1 MEGTAGSVSHR
12 DAWLVCTPSKLVLLL
27 FVLEIALM
35 LRGFQSGWLALLGI
49 LAFVLAILGLVA
61 WFLVATYLKRKFQFS
76 LLSLL
81 GLMLCSALTCSWFS
95 WKLHKAKRHEEL
107 VERCERLG
115 VGYTYSPCPSA
126 PFQLRPRENTFLF
139 PPQCLQRLFGFHFF
153 IEMNSVRSRL
163 DVGNEDLRLLAD
175 FESIER
181 LSLVG
186 TQVTNAAV
194 PHLKQFTRLRVLD
207 VSGTEI
213 TAEGIAELQK
223 ALPKC
228 TIIHGE
234 VAHLDSGR
242 IIE

>member
-1 MEGTAGSVSHR
+1 ME
-12 DAWLVCTPSKLVLLL
+12 
-27 FVLEIALM
+27 
-35 LRGFQSGWLALLGI
+35 
-49 LAFVLAILGLVA
+49 
-61 WFLVATYLKRKFQFS
+61 
-76 LLSLL
+76 
-81 GLMLCSALTCSWFS
+81 
-95 WKLHKAKRHEEL
+95 LHKAKRHEEL

-126 PFQLRPRENTFLF
+126 PFQLPHGKTRSF

-194 PHLKQFTRLRVLD
+194 PQLKQFTRLRFLD

-223 ALPKC
+223 ALPNC
-228 TIIHGE
+228 SSFDDHRHRPPPRSPAAAGCSS
-234 VAHLDSGR
+234 ACGR
-242 IIE
+242 